1 MLQSTSEPA
10 DPEVLPVYAP
20 PAPLDPNV
28 LGDDDLD
35 MLADGPAGV
44 SVRVMYEDPKQY
56 DEKKKLMRML
66 SSQKVDLSEKLDAP
80 QPKGTKKGRGSKR
93 KGGRAAGA

>member
-1 MLQSTSEPA
+1 
-10 DPEVLPVYAP
+10 
-20 PAPLDPNV
+20 
-28 LGDDDLD
+28 

-56 DEKKKLMRML
+56 DEKKKLMRIL
-66 SSQKVDLSEKLDAP
+66 SSQKADLSEKLDAP

-93 KGGRAAGA
+93 KGGRAAAA